1 MYIRVPRNKGES
13 IRPSTTHRARRHERT
28 AEVLSARPFWVH
40 LNLGSGRTRRSRL
53 GRNKPF
59 LVWGRDG
66 AISGFSPCERI
77 SAYEHSQTR
86 LSLPFLPYGQTF
98 ENPKYAALDEKKLA
112 RAQRRLSR
120 KQKGSKNREKQ
131 RRRVAKIHARI
142 AARRKHYQ
150 HQLSTKLIR
159 ENQTIVVE
167 SLAVK
172 NMMQHPTLAKAIA
185 DVGWGEFVRQLE
197 YKAAWYG
204 RSVIKIDRF
213 YPSSKTCSRCA
224 HVLDS
229 LDLAVREWDCPN
241 CGAHHDRD
249 INASK
254 SVLAE
259 GLRQSAEEPAEA
271 RLWRS
276 GKRKPEWN
284 QGSHAP
290 RKQESGRAIAL
301 RNPPTL
307 AVGIC

>member
-1 MYIRVPRNKGES
+1 MEAS
-13 IRPSTTHRARRHERT
+13 I
-28 AEVLSARPFWVH
+28 
-40 LNLGSGRTRRSRL
+40 
-53 GRNKPF
+53 
-59 LVWGRDG
+59 
-66 AISGFSPCERI
+66 
-77 SAYEHSQTR
+77 
-86 LSLPFLPYGQTF
+86 
-98 ENPKYAALDEKKLA
+98 
-112 RAQRRLSR
+112 
-120 KQKGSKNREKQ
+120 KNRAKQ
-131 RRRVAKIHARI
+131 RWRVAIIHARI
-142 AARRKHYQ
+142 AARRKHSQ

-172 NMMQHPTLAKAIA
+172 NMMQHPTLAKVIA
-185 DVGWGEFVRQLE
+185 YVGWGEFVRQLE
-197 YKAAWYG
+197 YKTAWYG
-204 RSVIKIDRF
+204 RTLIKIDRF
-213 YPSSKTCSRCA
+213 YSSSKTCSRCG

-229 LDLAVREWDCPN
+229 LDLDVCQWDCSN

-259 GLRQSAEEPAEA
+259 GLRQLVEEHSEA

-284 QGSHAP
+284 QGSRAP

-301 RNPPTL
+301 RNPPAL